1 MRLRRLAF
9 PLVLAL
15 GVAVVAGPAF
25 AQEDD
30 DDLTFEQS
38 IIHSLLGGNS
48 GPAIDYRERSP
59 LVIPPARDLPV
70 PGSAEAVAAN
80 PAWPHDADQK
90 KKTKVSGPRSA
101 AAAIDRE
108 GLPLSP
114 DELRRGTVA
123 GARAQR
129 PARTVSD
136 GDMGRPMMPTELNRG
151 EQKTLFGLL
160 TRVTGM
166 ETPEPFA
173 GEPARSKL
181 TQPPAG
187 YRTPVGNQPYAPPQS
202 KSWLPHVPTFFERT
216 EKSKDN

>member
-1 MRLRRLAF
+1 MRLGRLVS

-15 GVAVVAGPAF
+15 GLAVAAGPAF

-48 GPAIDYRERSP
+48 GPSIDYRERSP
-59 LVIPPARDLPV
+59 LVIPPGRDLPA

-90 KKTKVSGPRSA
+90 KQTKVSGPRSA
-101 AAAIDRE
+101 GDAIDRQAR
-108 GLPLSP
+108 PLSP

-123 GARAQR
+123 RARAQTPVR
-129 PARTVSD
+129 SLTDSE
-136 GDMGRPMMPTELNRG
+136 MGRAIMPSELNRG

-160 TRVTGM
+160 TRATGM
-166 ETPEPFA
+166 DAPEPFA

-187 YRTPVGNQPYAPPQS
+187 YRTPVSGQPYAPPQS
-202 KSWLPHVPTFFERT
+202 KSWLPHVPSFFERT